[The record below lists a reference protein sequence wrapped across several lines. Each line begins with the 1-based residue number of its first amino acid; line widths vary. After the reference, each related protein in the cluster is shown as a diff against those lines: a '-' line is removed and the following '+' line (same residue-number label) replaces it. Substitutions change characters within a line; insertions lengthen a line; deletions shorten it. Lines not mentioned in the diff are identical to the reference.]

1 MRAAS
6 APAPVVLQAPRHGP
20 DAALW
25 LLPERAVWWPSGAT
39 LFVAD
44 VHLGK
49 AAAFRSAGLAVPGGT
64 TGDNLQRLDAL
75 VRRHGARR
83 LVVLGD
89 LLHDRAARTPA
100 VLQALR
106 DWRGRHPDLACV
118 LVRGNHDDRAGDPPP
133 DLDIAV
139 VEEPWTLGPWHCR
152 HEPPAAGE
160 SAPPEPTLC
169 GHVHPV
175 CVLRGAARERLR
187 LPCFVLTPSALWLPA
202 FGAFT
207 GGYAVPAAVGQARCA
222 IADDAV
228 WPVDGPPPAPWQIGP
243 GR

>member
-1 MRAAS
+1 MTPAAS
-6 APAPVVLQAPRHGP
+6 AAPLMLRAPAHGP
-20 DAALW
+20 DAVLW
-25 LLPERAVWWPSGAT
+25 LLPHGALWWPADAT

-49 AAAFRSAGLAVPGGT
+49 AAAFRAAGLAVPGGT
-64 TGDNLQRLDAL
+64 TRDNLQRLSDL
-75 VRRHGARR
+75 VGQHRARR

-89 LLHDRAARTPA
+89 LLHARTARTPG

-106 DWRGRHPDLACV
+106 DWRAAHADLACV
-118 LVRGNHDDRAGDPPP
+118 LVRGNHDDHAGDPPA
-133 DLDIAV
+133 DLGIAV
-139 VEEPWTLGPWHCR
+139 VEEPWPLGPWHCR
-152 HEPPAAGE
+152 HEPPEDGPAQAAGL
-160 SAPPEPTLC
+160 ALC

-175 CVLRGAARERLR
+175 CVLHGAARERLR

-207 GGYAVPAAVGQARCA
+207 GGHAVAAGPGVARCA
-222 IADDAV
+222 LADGAV
-228 WPVDGPPPAPWQIGP
+228 WPVDGAPPTPWQIGP

>member
-1 MRAAS
+1 MS
-6 APAPVVLQAPRHGP
+6 AEPMSSPLVLQAPAHGP

-25 LLPERAVWWPSGAT
+25 LLPERAVWWPAGAT
-39 LFVAD
+39 LFVTD

-49 AAAFRSAGLAVPGGT
+49 AATFRAAGLAVPGGT
-64 TGDNLQRLDAL
+64 TQDNLQRLAAL
-75 VRRHGARR
+75 VARHRARR

-89 LLHDRAARTPA
+89 LLHARAARTPT

-106 DWRGRHPDLACV
+106 DWRAAHAGLDCV
-118 LVRGNHDDRAGDPPP
+118 LVRGNHDDHAGDPPP
-133 DLDIAV
+133 DLGIAV
-139 VEEPWTLGPWHCR
+139 VEEPWLLGPWHCR
-152 HEPPAAGE
+152 HEPPTD
-160 SAPPEPTLC
+160 SATETPGLALC

-175 CVLRGAARERLR
+175 CVLHGAARERLR

-207 GGYAVPAAVGQARCA
+207 GGHAVTAAPGVARCA
-222 IADDAV
+222 LADGAV
-228 WPVDGPPPAPWQIGP
+228 WPVDGAPPAPWQIGP

>member
-1 MRAAS
+1 MSR
-6 APAPVVLQAPRHGP
+6 APAPAPWLLQAPQYGP

-49 AAAFRSAGLAVPGGT
+49 AAAFRTAGLAVPGGT
-64 TGDNLQRLDAL
+64 TQDNLQRLAEL
-75 VRRHGARR
+75 VARHPARR

-89 LLHDRAARTPA
+89 LLHARAARTPA

-106 DWRGRHPDLACV
+106 DWRAAHAGLACV
-118 LVRGNHDDRAGDPPP
+118 LVRGNHDDHAGDPPA

-139 VEEPWTLGPWHCR
+139 VEEPWVVGPWHGR
-152 HEPPAAGE
+152 HEPLADGPV
-160 SAPPEPTLC
+160 APSGLALC

-175 CVLRGAARERLR
+175 CVLHGAARERLR

-207 GGYAVPAAVGQARCA
+207 GGHAVSAAPGVARCVV
-222 IADDAV
+222 ADGAV

-243 GR
+243 RR

>member
-1 MRAAS
+1 MSGTAMAAPLALH
-6 APAPVVLQAPRHGP
+6 APAHGP
-20 DAALW
+20 DARLW
-25 LLPERAVWWPSGAT
+25 LLPERAIWWPAEAT

-64 TGDNLQRLDAL
+64 TRDNLRRLADL
-75 VRRHGARR
+75 VARHRARR

-89 LLHDRAARTPA
+89 LLHARAARTPA

-106 DWRGRHPDLACV
+106 DWRAAHAGLAWV
-118 LVRGNHDDRAGDPPP
+118 LVRGNHDDHAGDPPA
-133 DLDIAV
+133 DLGIAV
-139 VEEPWTLGPWHCR
+139 VEEPWPLGPWQCR
-152 HEPPAAGE
+152 HEPPAGGPAGA
-160 SAPPEPTLC
+160 SGMALC
-169 GHVHPV
+169 GHAHPV
-175 CVLRGAARERLR
+175 CVLHGPARERLR

-207 GGYAVPAAVGQARCA
+207 GGHAVAGGPWVVRCA
-222 IADDAV
+222 LADGAV
-228 WPVDGPPPAPWQIGP
+228 WPVDGAPPVPWQIGP